1 MRSTAGAAGAVP
13 ERHPPPAPRHPEPPS
28 TRVGHRRS
36 HQRQTHQLPEARPA
50 RQARWPMRV
59 HSQPKPALKRLRS
72 GLLQRR
78 LRWRPL
84 PVPKPR
90 QPQARLPTLQA
101 RELPPMRLMRRERQ
115 MPPVWRRQSPLK
127 RLPRRRRPV
136 APSAQEQPATPH
148 WLWACRRQRQQGQLR
163 VWWQRAHQP
172 SCRREAPVHGP
183 VVQDAVCGALQAL
196 PELARRDAA
205 WPGGEAEAQRLAQ
218 RAGCAPEA

>member
-50 RQARWPMRV
+50 RQARWPMLV
-59 HSQPKPALKRLRS
+59 HSQPRTALKQLRS
-72 GLLQRR
+72 GLRQRW

-84 PVPKPR
+84 PVPKPCR
-90 QPQARLPTLQA
+90 PQARLPTLQA
-101 RELPPMRLMRRERQ
+101 RELPPMRLMRQ
-115 MPPVWRRQSPLK
+115 MPPVWRRQPPLQL
-127 RLPRRRRPV
+127 LPRRRRPV

-148 WLWACRRQRQQGQLR
+148 WLWAFRRQGQKGQLR

-172 SCRREAPVHGP
+172 SCRRAAPVHGP
-183 VVQDAVCGALQAL
+183 VVQDAACGALQVL
-196 PELARRDAA
+196 PEPARRDAV
-205 WPGGEAEAQRLAQ
+205 WPGGEAEAQRRAQ
-218 RAGCAPEA
+218 RAGRAPGA

>member
-50 RQARWPMRV
+50 RQARWPMLV
-59 HSQPKPALKRLRS
+59 HSQPRTALKQLRS
-72 GLLQRR
+72 GLRQRW

-84 PVPKPR
+84 PVPKPCR
-90 QPQARLPTLQA
+90 PQARLPTLQA
-101 RELPPMRLMRRERQ
+101 RELPPMRLMRQ
-115 MPPVWRRQSPLK
+115 MPPVWRRQPPLQL
-127 RLPRRRRPV
+127 LPRRRRPV

-148 WLWACRRQRQQGQLR
+148 WLWAFRRQGQQGQLR

-172 SCRREAPVHGP
+172 SCRRAAPVHGP
-183 VVQDAVCGALQAL
+183 VVQDAACGALQVL

>member
-50 RQARWPMRV
+50 RQARWPMLV
-59 HSQPKPALKRLRS
+59 HSQPRTALKQLRS
-72 GLLQRR
+72 GLRQRW

-84 PVPKPR
+84 PVPKPCR
-90 QPQARLPTLQA
+90 PQARLPTLQA
-101 RELPPMRLMRRERQ
+101 RELPPMRLMRQ
-115 MPPVWRRQSPLK
+115 MPPVWRRQPPLQL
-127 RLPRRRRPV
+127 LPRRRRPV

-148 WLWACRRQRQQGQLR
+148 WLWAFRRQGQKGQLR

-172 SCRREAPVHGP
+172 SCRRAAPVHGP
-183 VVQDAVCGALQAL
+183 VVQDAACGALQVL
-196 PELARRDAA
+196 PEPARRDAV
-205 WPGGEAEAQRLAQ
+205 WPGGEAEAQRRAQ
-218 RAGCAPEA
+218 RAGRAPEA